1 MTPSVIPHP
10 VSSLIQS
17 RTKPIFM
24 TKHTLLQKRARLD
37 RAKSRLKAEFFG
49 IDGVIDQLVDAIS
62 SWFLTPE
69 LQDRPMVVNLWGL
82 TGVGKSSL
90 VMRLAE
96 LLDLTKDTYVFDL
109 GEQQSGNSP
118 LQSAVG
124 RMQNHGT
131 GRANLIILDEFQHA
145 RTLDEGM
152 SEINIAENR
161 IIWQLLD
168 SGIFHLPAMYYNY
181 QELMEILPRLRY
193 MLQTGIRV
201 ENGMVVEGAD
211 HFISKMDLRRIT
223 DNEPVPFVNPRI
235 RDHIADNLSH
245 EFATVFELSDL
256 LDRLDGP
263 QTITFLSEA
272 LTRMQATFKVDCTKS
287 LILVLGNLDE
297 AYPMHNSMNPD
308 LDADDIHELSKKITI
323 TDVKSALQRRFRNE
337 QIARLGNLH
346 ILYPAFNRA
355 AFEAIIGKELDS
367 IAAKMAHVHK
377 IRIRFDASIH
387 DIVYRE
393 GVFPT
398 QGARPLL
405 STVHHVVR
413 AKLPTIAAEATLHG
427 LSRGDI
433 LVRYESGKI
442 IAEMRTRKGE
452 LKHVME
458 LPHELLLEP
467 LRKVLMD
474 DMQAISAVHEAGH
487 AVAYSALLSLIP
499 ESVFSK
505 TADSDAEGFV
515 FAKNPLSYVSRH
527 MVMKQLACNLAG
539 HVAERMIFGEEHV
552 TIGSEN
558 DIRSATNEIVHALK
572 ACGMGEHVAAYHVP
586 SDRTV
591 YYVHDAQNRIS
602 GEAEQWLAQAMRLAE
617 ETLRSQERLLLAVAD
632 YLSDHRQIER
642 NEYIRLLQEF
652 AVGLDVDAMQAD
664 RSLSYYRKE
673 LKRKVGQSNQLLP
686 IAV

>member
-1 MTPSVIPHP
+1 
-10 VSSLIQS
+10 
-17 RTKPIFM
+17 M

-37 RAKSRLKAEFFG
+37 RAKSRLKSEFFG

-90 VMRLAE
+90 VMRLSE
-96 LLDLTKDTYVFDL
+96 LLDLAKDTYVFDL

-118 LQSAVG
+118 LQCAVN

-145 RTLDEGM
+145 RTLDDGS
-152 SEINIAENR
+152 SELHVAENR

-168 SGIFHLPAMYYNY
+168 SGIFHMPAMYFNY
-181 QELMEILPRLRY
+181 QELMEMLPRLRY
-193 MLQTGIRV
+193 MLQTGIRI

-211 HFISKMDLRRIT
+211 HFITKMDMRRFT
-223 DNEPVPFVNPRI
+223 DNETVPFVNQRV
-235 RDHIADNLSH
+235 RDHIAENLPN
-245 EFATVFELSDL
+245 EFSTVFQLSEL
-256 LDRLDGP
+256 LDTLDGP
-263 QTITFLSEA
+263 QTITFLTEA
-272 LTRMQATFKVDCTKS
+272 LARMQTPFKVDCTKS

-297 AYPMHNSMNPD
+297 AYPMHSSMNPD
-308 LDADDIHELSKKITI
+308 MDADDIHEMSTKITV
-323 TDVKSALQRRFRNE
+323 TDVKTALQRRFRNE
-337 QIARLGNLH
+337 QIARLGNTH

-355 AFEAIIGKELDS
+355 AFESIIRKELDS
-367 IAAKMAHVHK
+367 IAAKMADIHR

-398 QGARPLL
+398 QGARPVL

-413 AKLPTIAAEATLHG
+413 AKLPTIASEATLHG

-442 IAEMRTRKGE
+442 IAEMRTRKGV
-452 LKHVME
+452 LKHVLE

-467 LRKVLMD
+467 LRQVIPD
-474 DMQAISAVHEAGH
+474 DMQAIAAVHEAGH

-505 TADSDAEGFV
+505 TAESEAVGFV
-515 FAKNPLSYVSRH
+515 FAKNPLSYTSKSILLRQ
-527 MVMKQLACNLAG
+527 MACHLAG
-539 HVAERMIFGEEHV
+539 FAAEKLVFGAENV
-552 TIGSEN
+552 TLGAEN
-558 DIRSATNEIVHALK
+558 DIRNATNEIVHALK
-572 ACGMGEHVAAYHVP
+572 ACGMGERVASYHVKSP
-586 SDRTV
+586 QTV
-591 YYVHDAQNRIS
+591 YYVHDDRNRLS
-602 GEAEQWLAQAMRLAE
+602 SEAEQWLSQAMTLAE
-617 ETLRSQERLLLAVAD
+617 DTLRSQERLLLAVSD
-632 YLSDHRQIER
+632 HLSDHRQIER
-642 NEYIRLLQEF
+642 DDYIRLLRE
-652 AVGLDVDAMQAD
+652 VGEGFDVDAMQSD
-664 RSLSYYRKE
+664 RSRTYYRDE
-673 LKRKVGQSNQLLP
+673 LKRKVSQSSQLLP

>member
-1 MTPSVIPHP
+1 MT
-10 VSSLIQS
+10 
-17 RTKPIFM
+17 R
-24 TKHTLLQKRARLD
+24 HTLLQKRARLD
-37 RAKSRLKAEFFG
+37 RAKSHLKAEFFG

-90 VMRLAE
+90 VMRLSV
-96 LLDLTKDTYVFDL
+96 LLDLSKDTYVFDL

-124 RMQNHGT
+124 RMQHHGT
-131 GRANLIILDEFQHA
+131 GRANFIILDEFQHA
-145 RTLDEGM
+145 RTLDDGS
-152 SEINIAENR
+152 SELHVAENR

-168 SGIFHLPAMYYNY
+168 SGIFHMPAMFYNY
-181 QELMEILPRLRY
+181 QELMEMLPRLRY
-193 MLQTGIRV
+193 MLQTGIRI

-211 HFISKMDLRRIT
+211 HFVTKMDMRRCA
-223 DNEPVPFVNPRI
+223 DNEPVPFVNQRV
-235 RDHIADNLSH
+235 RDHIAENLPN
-245 EFATVFELSDL
+245 EFPTVFQLAEV
-256 LDRLDGP
+256 LDTLDGP
-263 QTITFLSEA
+263 QTIAFLTAA
-272 LTRMQATFKVDCTKS
+272 LSRMQSAFKVDCTKS

-308 LDADDIHELSKKITI
+308 MDADDVHALSKNITV
-323 TDVKSALQRRFRNE
+323 TDVKTALQKRFRNE
-337 QIARLGNLH
+337 QIARLGNTH

-355 AFEAIIGKELDS
+355 AFEAIIRKELDS
-367 IAAKMAHVHK
+367 IATKMAEIHR
-377 IRIRFDASIH
+377 IRIRFDASIY

-398 QGARPLL
+398 QGARPVL

-413 AKLPTIAAEATLHG
+413 AKLPTIAAEATMQG

-452 LKHVME
+452 LKHVLE

-467 LRKVLMD
+467 LRQVVPD
-474 DMQAISAVHEAGH
+474 DMQAIAAVHEAGH

-505 TADSDAEGFV
+505 TADSDAAGFV
-515 FAKNPLSYVSRH
+515 FAKNPLSYVSKS
-527 MVMKQLACNLAG
+527 MILKQMACNLAG
-539 HVAERMIFGEEHV
+539 FVAERMIFGEEYV

-572 ACGMGEHVAAYHVP
+572 SCGMGERVASYHEKSP
-586 SDRTV
+586 QSV
-591 YYVHDAQNRIS
+591 YFVHDDRNRLS
-602 GEAEQWLAQAMRLAE
+602 SEAEAWLAQAMELAE

-632 YLSDHRQIER
+632 HLSDHRQIER

-652 AVGLDVDAMQAD
+652 GVGFDVEAMQSD
-664 RSLSYYRKE
+664 RSRTYYRDE
-673 LKRKVGQSNQLLP
+673 LKRKVGQANQLLP